1 MNVANN
7 ALLNRHRGSL
17 RWHVAPGS
25 RSFGELRFS
34 EIVIGV
40 MLILTGLLDALQK
53 VKLGAISANGLLT
66 ALYCLLVFLLMLMRG
81 GISSKVL
88 RILAPAFLFGFWA
101 LLAVF
106 WTHSRSTEMIQ
117 PLTVLLSFIGAL
129 MLVSDMAERDNP
141 LGFWFITLIPKV
153 LAFASILL
161 VASLAL
167 MGGLHVEDAQLAGRA
182 YGIYAS
188 VGVMWLMAGWRIGER
203 KNRLYVLIIIVI
215 IAASLSRTTLVTCIL
230 AIPFMVFFR
239 PRGLSSW
246 IRPILMLI
254 IVGAIAIVGILSV
267 PALNKR
273 FLSAGDRGLSVGG
286 TSISTQGRAQIWAA
300 VFKDAQQSP
309 WIGHGPGSSSLYVAK
324 VTSGV
329 VKEPHNDY
337 LRLFHD
343 YGMVGVFLF
352 LWLIYSLFKTIRKG
366 YRIAERRNLLGAQR
380 CIVSGLGVIVT
391 VLICMLTDNILVYA
405 QPMLLV
411 AILLGAA
418 VGYSLSLQ
426 ARYA

>member
-1 MNVANN
+1 
-7 ALLNRHRGSL
+7 
-17 RWHVAPGS
+17 
-25 RSFGELRFS
+25 
-34 EIVIGV
+34 
-40 MLILTGLLDALQK
+40 MLII
-53 VKLGAISANGLLT
+53 LGAI
-66 ALYCLLVFLLMLMRG
+66 
-81 GISSKVL
+81 
-88 RILAPAFLFGFWA
+88 
-101 LLAVF
+101 AV
-106 WTHSRSTEMIQ
+106 
-117 PLTVLLSFIGAL
+117 
-129 MLVSDMAERDNP
+129 
-141 LGFWFITLIPKV
+141 
-153 LAFASILL
+153 
-161 VASLAL
+161 VA
-167 MGGLHVEDAQLAGRA
+167 
-182 YGIYAS
+182 
-188 VGVMWLMAGWRIGER
+188 
-203 KNRLYVLIIIVI
+203 
-215 IAASLSRTTLVTCIL
+215 
-230 AIPFMVFFR
+230 
-239 PRGLSSW
+239 
-246 IRPILMLI
+246 
-254 IVGAIAIVGILSV
+254 ILSV
-267 PALNKR
+267 PALHKR

-343 YGMVGVFLF
+343 YGIVGVFLW